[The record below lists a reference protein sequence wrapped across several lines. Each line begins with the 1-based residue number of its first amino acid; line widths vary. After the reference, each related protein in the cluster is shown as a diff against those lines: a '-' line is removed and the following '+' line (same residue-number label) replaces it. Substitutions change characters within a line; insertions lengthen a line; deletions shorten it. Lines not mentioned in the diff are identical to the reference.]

1 MEIVVFVLYFAI
13 VVSQYYFV
21 YDIWFEERIKRYWIP
36 VAGAGFYA
44 LFIIVVESSD
54 IYFLLTMSYLFVI
67 CSVFF
72 AQIRKKRIGFLRV
85 LTIAFI
91 ISCFEQMLLM
101 FGKLVLEES
110 DMEIPIVLLQIIINL
125 FMLSAVIGIKL
136 GMMKMYSGFG
146 KRVKLFFNKHIMML
160 VIIMSFVMM
169 ITIVGLDYSRKIIEG
184 HMYRVVTGIIIGL
197 ANGSV
202 VMLGFFS
209 VYINKTNIKIEQL
222 LESEIRLKELQKC
235 YYESLLE
242 KEEETKRFR
251 HDTINH
257 LISLEGMAEK
267 GENDRIKDYILE
279 MRKKLESNKDS
290 RYTMGNTVLDTLT
303 NYYIG
308 LLDKSVDVKICG
320 RINAKPDEMKLCII
334 YGNLIQNAVE
344 EVSLCKEKA
353 WINILIEQGQNY
365 FRIVMENSLS
375 GVKQK
380 SRINDNTDYHG
391 IGLENVKKTVEEM
404 GGLIEIGGD
413 LSGYKVTVSLPN
425 KMTA

>member
-1 MEIVVFVLYFAI
+1 MEIVFFVLYFAI

-21 YDIWFEERIKRYWIP
+21 YDIWFKERIKRYWIP
-36 VAGAGFYA
+36 VAGCGLYA
-44 LFIIVVESSD
+44 LLISMGESRDSLFSLAMA
-54 IYFLLTMSYLFVI
+54 YVFVI
-67 CSVFF
+67 LSVFF
-72 AQIRKKRIGFLRV
+72 VQIRKNRIGLQRV
-85 LTIAFI
+85 LTITFI

-101 FGKLVLEES
+101 FGKLILEES
-110 DMEIPIVLLQIIINL
+110 GMELPMFLLQIIINL

-136 GMMKMYSGFG
+136 GMMKLYAGFG
-146 KRVKLFFNKHIMML
+146 KRIKLFFSKHIMML

-169 ITIVGLDYSRKIIEG
+169 ITIVGLGYSREIIEG

-209 VYINKTNIKIEQL
+209 VYINKTNKKIEQL

-267 GENDRIKDYILE
+267 GENDRIKNYIWE
-279 MRKKLESNKDS
+279 MRIKLETNKDNK
-290 RYTMGNTVLDTLT
+290 YTMGNTVLDTLT

-308 LLDKSVDVKICG
+308 LLDKTVDVKICG
-320 RINAKPDEMKLCII
+320 KINAKPDEMKLCII

-344 EVSLCKEKA
+344 EVALCKEKA
-353 WINILIEQGQNY
+353 WIKILIEQGKDY
-365 FRIVMENSLS
+365 FRIMIENSLS
-375 GVKQK
+375 GTKQK
-380 SRINDNTDYHG
+380 SRIHDNNDYHG
-391 IGLENVKKTVEEM
+391 IGLENVKNTVEEM
-404 GGLIEIGGD
+404 GGLIEIGED
-413 LSGYKVTVSLPN
+413 SFGYKVTVSLPN